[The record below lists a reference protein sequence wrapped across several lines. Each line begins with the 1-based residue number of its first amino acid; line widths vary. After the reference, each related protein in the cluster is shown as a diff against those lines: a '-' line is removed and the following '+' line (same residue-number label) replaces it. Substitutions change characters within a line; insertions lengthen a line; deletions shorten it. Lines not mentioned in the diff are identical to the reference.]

1 VCRRMHGKSCR
12 ADKCLPTTRTGRWR
26 RFRLARRTL
35 GPQVWRAKEQRVWAA
50 GGWRRL
56 IAAIN
61 EATGEVKY
69 FVTNDLKGSLRRVL
83 RVAFTR
89 WNVEHVF
96 RVAKQETGLTHYEGR
111 HYQGLM
117 RHLILGLIV
126 MGFVSR
132 KAARLRG
139 EKSADHPGADL
150 PSDEREMCCPLATP
164 ANHDGNAAHERSDPI
179 PSAA

>member
-1 VCRRMHGKSCR
+1 
-12 ADKCLPTTRTGRWR
+12 
-26 RFRLARRTL
+26 
-35 GPQVWRAKEQRVWAA
+35 VWRAKEKRVWAA
-50 GGWRRL
+50 GRWHRL

-69 FVTNDLKGSLRRVL
+69 FVTNELKGSLRRVL

-132 KAARLRG
+132 KAAWLRG
-139 EKSADHPGADL
+139 EKSADHPGTGL
-150 PSDEREMCCPLATP
+150 PGAEREMRIPLATP
-164 ANHDGNAAHERSDPI
+164 TRHAGIATHERCDPI